1 MHIYQRKINLDG
13 SDSLSRIALAIPA
26 NSEVLD
32 VGTGTGALG
41 EFLTRQRNCLLD
53 GINYNAEEIALARPN
68 YRVLHVANLE
78 QTLLSQLFSNQRYD
92 FIVFADV
99 LEHLR
104 NPAQILSDARQLLKP
119 GGRVI
124 ISLPNIAYSGV
135 IADLLAGQFN
145 YTEEGILDQTH
156 VQFFTRDSLYRL
168 LCNGGFKPTRWDQ
181 IIRQPGESE
190 FRHRYPDSLP
200 PPLWQALSANPD
212 ALTYQFIV
220 EAVATDAAV
229 AEAAMPA
236 RLPPEFGFMVQVYWS
251 SLSASFNEV
260 ESVKGIARLGEVEQT
275 LRLPLSTQ
283 ILSRLRIDPADRPG
297 TLKLWSLK
305 IVDGNGDPIW
315 QWNGRPEAF
324 SSTSGLFAIAN
335 GFAEPGATLALLDND
350 PNITFQLDNL
360 TLPTGCQVEL
370 KVSWPASNDSLALSH
385 AYQKWIEEQQQR
397 QNQLQHQC
405 SALEQALKAAQ
416 DFVQAREQDIS
427 QLQTQLEYWQS
438 QYTRLQQSHNEL
450 QQQYLTSIDQLKEQQ
465 RTATAEKQTLTDEIQ
480 LMKRSRSW
488 RYTRFLRKE

>member
-13 SDSLSRIALAIPA
+13 ADSLSRIALAIPT
-26 NSEVLD
+26 NSELLD

-41 EFLTRQRNCLLD
+41 EFLNSQRNCLLD
-53 GINYNAEEIALARPN
+53 GVNYNSEEIAIARPF
-68 YRVLHVANLE
+68 YRELHVANLE
-78 QTLLSQLFSNQRYD
+78 QTLLSQLFTGKRYD

-104 NPAQILSDARQLLKP
+104 NPAQTLADARQLLKP

-236 RLPPEFGFMVQVYWS
+236 RLPPEFGFMVQV
-251 SLSASFNEV
+251 
-260 ESVKGIARLGEVEQT
+260 
-275 LRLPLSTQ
+275 
-283 ILSRLRIDPADRPG
+283 
-297 TLKLWSLK
+297 
-305 IVDGNGDPIW
+305 
-315 QWNGRPEAF
+315 
-324 SSTSGLFAIAN
+324 
-335 GFAEPGATLALLDND
+335 
-350 PNITFQLDNL
+350 
-360 TLPTGCQVEL
+360 
-370 KVSWPASNDSLALSH
+370 
-385 AYQKWIEEQQQR
+385 
-397 QNQLQHQC
+397 
-405 SALEQALKAAQ
+405 
-416 DFVQAREQDIS
+416 
-427 QLQTQLEYWQS
+427 
-438 QYTRLQQSHNEL
+438 
-450 QQQYLTSIDQLKEQQ
+450 
-465 RTATAEKQTLTDEIQ
+465 
-480 LMKRSRSW
+480 
-488 RYTRFLRKE
+488 